1 MKPKKGKTGDKRVSS
16 VRRSFDMKGKWKP
29 VELDPHLFSQE
40 GLQDLICFEEL
51 TSYRLVNSGKAA
63 KEVRK
68 EKKQAKKREA
78 EQAVEEAAEPA
89 KKKKKKKKHEKV
101 AANDPET
108 GSCGTNKDVMQES
121 EVPIEEDGENEK
133 ETAATSVPAQSSTT
147 NRREKKKKK
156 KKSSQKT
163 EQPAVTEKQTS
174 IKPPSLPEE
183 PRQDQIKPPKKQR
196 KNWTNA
202 ALSGSEE
209 KNSDVSAWNDLFVPS
224 AVLEAL
230 SRLGFTSP
238 TSIQAL
244 ALPSAIRD
252 RMDILGAAETGSGKT
267 LAFGIPMI
275 HTILEWKNGSR
286 KTTEPGDTED
296 PKTGEQQDDSTEP
309 SEEDDE
315 REVDQTNAG
324 SDEDE
329 QGAEGE
335 DQDEQLGCVRVI
347 DDAEFDF
354 KGKVDEGQNQPLL
367 GLVLTPTREL
377 AVQVKHHI
385 DAVAKYTDIQT
396 AIVVGGMAQQKQ
408 RRMLK
413 RRPEIIIATPGRL
426 WDLIKER
433 HPHLLNLRQ
442 LKCLVIDEADRM
454 VERGHFEELESLLE
468 MLNTT
473 HFNPTRQTF
482 VFSATLT
489 MVHGL
494 PSRVL
499 QKKKKPENRSKLE
512 ILMEK
517 VGIKSK
523 PKVIDL
529 TRKEATVESLTE
541 TQICCQKD
549 EKDFYLYYFLIQ
561 YPGRTMVFAN
571 SIECIK
577 RLTAL
582 LVILDCSPLALHA
595 NMHQKQRLKNL
606 ERFAER
612 QNCVLLTTDVAARG
626 LDIPDV
632 QHVIHYQVPRTSETY
647 VHRSG
652 RTARA
657 TKEGLSLLLIGPD
670 DVMNFKKISKT
681 LGKDE
686 DLSVFPLENRCMEA
700 IKERV
705 NLARKIEKIEFFNSK
720 EKQHDSWF
728 KQAAK
733 ALEVDLDDD
742 LLMGSA
748 REQDANSEQQK
759 MVKGMKKHL
768 KHLISQPI
776 FKYVVKT
783 KYPTKMGK
791 LALAN
796 MSVAGMESAL
806 TRISG
811 QKMTQKLKRGFSQQQ
826 KEQKQKKRV
835 KKQA

>member
-1 MKPKKGKTGDKRVSS
+1 
-16 VRRSFDMKGKWKP
+16 MKGKWKP

-63 KEVRK
+63 KE
-68 EKKQAKKREA
+68 
-78 EQAVEEAAEPA
+78 
-89 KKKKKKKKHEKV
+89 
-101 AANDPET
+101 
-108 GSCGTNKDVMQES
+108 
-121 EVPIEEDGENEK
+121 
-133 ETAATSVPAQSSTT
+133 
-147 NRREKKKKK
+147 
-156 KKSSQKT
+156 
-163 EQPAVTEKQTS
+163 
-174 IKPPSLPEE
+174 
-183 PRQDQIKPPKKQR
+183 IKPPKKQR

-209 KNSDVSAWNDLFVPS
+209 KNSDVSAWKDLFVPS

-244 ALPSAIRD
+244 ALPPAIRD
-252 RMDILGAAETGSGKT
+252 RMDILGAAET
-267 LAFGIPMI
+267 AFGIPMI
-275 HTILEWKNGSR
+275 HTILEWKNGSG

-354 KGKVDEGQNQPLL
+354 KGKVDEGQNRPLL

-385 DAVAKYTDIQT
+385 DAVAKYT
-396 AIVVGGMAQQKQ
+396 G
-408 RRMLK
+408 
-413 RRPEIIIATPGRL
+413 
-426 WDLIKER
+426 
-433 HPHLLNLRQ
+433 
-442 LKCLVIDEADRM
+442 KCLVIDEADRM

-612 QNCVLLTTDVAARG
+612 Q
-626 LDIPDV
+626 
-632 QHVIHYQVPRTSETY
+632 
-647 VHRSG
+647 
-652 RTARA
+652 
-657 TKEGLSLLLIGPD
+657 K
-670 DVMNFKKISKT
+670 
-681 LGKDE
+681 
-686 DLSVFPLENRCMEA
+686 
-700 IKERV
+700 
-705 NLARKIEKIEFFNSK
+705 
-720 EKQHDSWF
+720 
-728 KQAAK
+728 
-733 ALEVDLDDD
+733 
-742 LLMGSA
+742 
-748 REQDANSEQQK
+748 
-759 MVKGMKKHL
+759 
-768 KHLISQPI
+768 
-776 FKYVVKT
+776 
-783 KYPTKMGK
+783 
-791 LALAN
+791 
-796 MSVAGMESAL
+796 
-806 TRISG
+806 
-811 QKMTQKLKRGFSQQQ
+811 
-826 KEQKQKKRV
+826 
-835 KKQA
+835 

>member
-68 EKKQAKKREA
+68 EKKQANKREA

-89 KKKKKKKKHEKV
+89 KKKKKKKHEKV

-121 EVPIEEDGENEK
+121 EAPSEEDGENEK

-147 NRREKKKKK
+147 DRREK

-209 KNSDVSAWNDLFVPS
+209 KDSDVSAWKDLFVPS

-244 ALPSAIRD
+244 ALPPAIRD

-275 HTILEWKNGSR
+275 HTILEWKNGSG

-354 KGKVDEGQNQPLL
+354 KGKVDEGQNRPLL

-517 VGIKSK
+517 
-523 PKVIDL
+523 
-529 TRKEATVESLTE
+529 
-541 TQICCQKD
+541 KD

-686 DLSVFPLENRCMEA
+686 DLSVFPVENRCMEA
-700 IKERV
+700 IKDRV

-811 QKMTQKLKRGFSQQQ
+811 QKKTQKLKRGFSQQQ